1 MAAERIALADL
12 PAWLEARSKR
22 LQTADFT
29 APLKIA
35 RQLLV
40 SATKMNFALGQSPD
54 GIPWAPL
61 KRPRS
66 RPRDKRKG
74 RKAGS
79 VDLPL
84 RDSNTLMNSLTANG
98 PGSVDEISGN
108 TLRWGTSVFY
118 APFHQYGTRYIR
130 PRPFLGMTPEL
141 KQRIDSV
148 LKKFI
153 AKLISGS
160 T

>member
-1 MAAERIALADL
+1 MVAERINLADL
-12 PAWLEARSKR
+12 PAWLKAKSKG
-22 LQTADFT
+22 LQTANFSV
-29 APLKIA
+29 PLKVI
-35 RQLLV
+35 RQLLI

-54 GIPWAPL
+54 GVPWAPL

-118 APFHQYGTRYIR
+118 APFHQYGTRYI
-130 PRPFLGMTPEL
+130 PRRQFLGMTPEL
-141 KQRIDSV
+141 QARIDSV

-153 AKLISGS
+153 AKLIAGS